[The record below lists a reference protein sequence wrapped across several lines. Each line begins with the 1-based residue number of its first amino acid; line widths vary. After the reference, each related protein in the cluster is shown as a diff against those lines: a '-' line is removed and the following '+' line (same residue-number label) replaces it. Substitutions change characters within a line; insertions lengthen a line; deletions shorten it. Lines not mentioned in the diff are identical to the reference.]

1 MKATTTI
8 SENILC
14 RTHDIQTLQD
24 EWPNWD
30 EYRKPRKR
38 SLAAQTPA
46 STVSISRNTTVDG
59 LHESIV
65 DLLDPNQTVS
75 LSASELALGDG
86 AASPASAN
94 TRLNNEV
101 IRIPVTDS
109 ADRGTSLFT
118 STFLD
123 TSEANGQTLEEIG
136 LVTQPSGGTLLNHS
150 LIDTIDKNDE
160 TTATIDVTLSFQ
172 PN

>member
-1 MKATTTI
+1 LK
-8 SENILC
+8 EK
-14 RTHDIQTLQD
+14 
-24 EWPNWD
+24 WPNWD

-38 SLAAQTPA
+38 VLAAQTPA
-46 STVSISRNTTVDG
+46 ATLSIARNTTVDG

-65 DLLDPNQTVS
+65 DFLDPNQSIS

-86 AASPASAN
+86 TAAPASAN
-94 TRLNNEV
+94 ISLNNEV
-101 IRIPVTDS
+101 LRIPVTDS

-123 TSEANGQTLEEIG
+123 TSEANGQTLEEVG
-136 LVTQPSGGTLLNHS
+136 LVSSPTGGTLLNHS